1 MGDFNKIVKVEEKM
15 GGVPRREILMIEFR
29 EALDFC
35 GFWDMGFV
43 GSPFTW
49 SNNKIDEM
57 VTWIRLDRGVATPAW
72 SQLFPMVRIH
82 HIEGSLLDH
91 CPLWIR

>member
-15 GGVPRREILMIEFR
+15 GGVPRRKILMIEFR
-29 EALDFC
+29 EALDFY

-57 VTWIRLDRGVATPAW
+57 VTWIRLDRGVVTPAW
-72 SQLFPMVRIH
+72 S
-82 HIEGSLLDH
+82 
-91 CPLWIR
+91 

>member
-1 MGDFNKIVKVEEKM
+1 MGDFNKIVKVEDKM

-29 EALDFC
+29 ETLDFC
-35 GFWDMGFV
+35 GFRDMGFA

-82 HIEGSLLDH
+82 HIEVSLLDH